1 MTNDEGWIV
10 SSYKS
15 VTDRRR
21 GLVDAAVRVISAE
34 GVARATTRRIADE
47 AGVSGAIVHYAF
59 ETKDDLFKAV
69 YESLTAIAFTEIGAH
84 ISPGIGLE
92 AGARQVL
99 AGFARWITADR
110 NAVLA
115 LLELTAW
122 SLRNPDSRHL
132 ATRVYR
138 RHIDL
143 TASLLAEAAPEADAL
158 THMTTAR
165 LINVALDGIYLQ
177 WRALGDDSFD
187 ELLPVAEAMIVAVL
201 PSPGHT
207 LDPASFRNVRS

>member
-1 MTNDEGWIV
+1 LTT
-10 SSYKS
+10 YQS

-34 GVARATTRRIADE
+34 GVARATTRRIAEE

-59 ETKDDLFKAV
+59 SSKDDLFQAV
-69 YESLTAIAFTEIGAH
+69 YESLTASAFTEIGAR
-84 ISPGIGLE
+84 ITPGIGLE

-99 AGFARWITADR
+99 NGFATWIRRDR
-110 NAVLA
+110 NAVLG

-122 SLRNPDSRHL
+122 SLRNADSRHL

-143 TASLLAEAAPEADAL
+143 TAGLLAEAAPEVDAVTQL
-158 THMTTAR
+158 TVAR
-165 LINVALDGIYLQ
+165 VINMALDGIYLQ

-187 ELLPVAEAMIVAVL
+187 ELLPVAEAMIVALL
-201 PSPGHT
+201 PAPGKT
-207 LDPASFRNVRS
+207 LDPRGGRSLTLRG